1 MLTEKE
7 TENLREQVLNQ
18 IEKNFPEDKKAFAK
32 EQISL
37 MNQEE
42 FEKFLRNN
50 KIIKNEGETS
60 QEEGE
65 EKCIF
70 CSIVSKEMSSYAVG
84 EDESA
89 IAVLEINPISKA
101 HVLIIPKNHDSDLK
115 EKEIKTLEKEI
126 KKKIK
131 SKFKPKE
138 IKIISSQLF
147 GHKTINILPVYEDED
162 IKSKRMKISP
172 EELKEIQEKFS
183 EKKPEKK
190 KIEKVKKP
198 KIEKIKEEK
207 IWLPK
212 RIP

>member
-1 MLTEKE
+1 MLTEEE
-7 TENLREQVLNQ
+7 TENLREQVLSQ
-18 IEKNFPEDKKAFAK
+18 VEKNFPEDKKEFAK

-37 MNQEE
+37 MNHEE

-50 KIIKNEGETS
+50 KIIKDEGETS
-60 QEEGE
+60 QEEGKE
-65 EKCIF
+65 NCVF
-70 CSIVSKEMSSYAVG
+70 CSIASKEMSSYAVG
-84 EDESA
+84 ENEVA

-101 HVLIIPKNHDSDLK
+101 HVLLIPKSHDSDLK
-115 EKEIKTLEKEI
+115 EKEIKSLEEEI

-131 SKFKPKE
+131 CEFKPEKIE
-138 IKIISSQLF
+138 IISSQLF
-147 GHKTINILPVYEDED
+147 GHKILNILPIYEDEN

-172 EELKEIQEKFS
+172 EELKKIQEKFS

-190 KIEKVKKP
+190 KTEKIKKS
-198 KIEKIKEEK
+198 KVEKIKEGK